1 MLAQYHEL
9 LVLVGMVVMFWLELR
24 LSLLELGQ
32 VRLRAHLLEEG
43 LSSVSHHR
51 L

>member
-9 LVLVGMVVMFWLELR
+9 VVHVSMVVMSWVELQW
-24 LSLLELGQ
+24 SLLELGQ

-43 LSSVSHHR
+43 LSSVSRHR